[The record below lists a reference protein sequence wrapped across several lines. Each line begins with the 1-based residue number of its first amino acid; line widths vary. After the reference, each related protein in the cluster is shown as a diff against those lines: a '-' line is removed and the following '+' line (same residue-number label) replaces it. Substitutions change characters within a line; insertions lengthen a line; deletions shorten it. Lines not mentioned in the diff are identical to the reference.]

1 MHFKLAS
8 GGGTGDGTGGDSA
21 IKVELMSI
29 QTSSYKTDVNI
40 LNYNIFCWRLYFLHF
55 CEYLQ
60 LQTSCTSL
68 AKGERTRER

>member
-8 GGGTGDGTGGDSA
+8 GGGTGDGNGGDSA

-40 LNYNIFCWRLYFLHF
+40 PNFNIFCWRLYFLHF
-55 CEYLQ
+55 VNTYNSKHPALPLQ
-60 LQTSCTSL
+60 MGRKQ
-68 AKGERTRER
+68 ER